1 MRHSLLGGTGLVLV
15 LVLVLS
21 TVVGVGV
28 GTVIGRTLDAFINE
42 MISFLWGCVG
52 VSVSGI
58 FDDIGDFSL
67 LLLLF
72 LSIISISI
80 LYWCD
85 IIAK

>member
-15 LVLVLS
+15 LVLT

-28 GTVIGRTLDAFINE
+28 GTVIGRTLDAFITE
-42 MISFLWGCVG
+42 MISFLGGWLEVY
-52 VSVSGI
+52 VSGI

-67 LLLLF
+67 VLLSF

-80 LYWCD
+80 LYWRD

>member
-15 LVLVLS
+15 LVLVLT

-28 GTVIGRTLDAFINE
+28 GTVIGRTLDAFITE
-42 MISFLWGCVG
+42 MISFLGGCVG